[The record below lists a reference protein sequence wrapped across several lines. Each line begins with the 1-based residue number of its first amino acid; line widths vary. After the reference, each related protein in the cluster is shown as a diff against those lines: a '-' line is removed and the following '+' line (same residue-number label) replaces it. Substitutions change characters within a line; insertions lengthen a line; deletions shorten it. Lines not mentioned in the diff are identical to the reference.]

1 MKINWLNYNNK
12 TFRHIGFRLMAIE
25 QIIYYCLACFVVVIV
40 PGPTVTLIIANTF
53 SFGTRA
59 GLLNVV
65 GTQLGLILM
74 IGLLAI
80 GFQFINQQLDWFL
93 IIIRYFGAIYLIWL
107 GYKIF
112 TSHSLVTQTTSKK
125 YSNKGFIFQG
135 FLVIWSNPKAFLF
148 LGAFI
153 PQFLNVNKSTGN
165 QLIYLGLLFMLIG
178 TIFDSAYAV
187 VFGKFRNLISSKYLT
202 LLNRIGGSLLAL
214 LGLWLA
220 IS

>member
-1 MKINWLNYNNK
+1 M
-12 TFRHIGFRLMAIE
+12 GIE
-25 QIIYYCLACFVVVIV
+25 QIIYYCFACFVVVIV
-40 PGPTVTLIIANTF
+40 PGPTVTLIIANTL

-59 GLLNVV
+59 GILNVV

-80 GFQFINQQLDWFL
+80 GFQVVVQQLEWFL
-93 IIIRYFGAIYLIWL
+93 IVIRFLGAIYLIWL

-112 TSHSLVTQTTSKK
+112 SSPSLMKKVSDKK
-125 YSNKGFIFQG
+125 YFNNKFVLQG

-153 PQFLNVNKSTGN
+153 PQFLDIN
-165 QLIYLGLLFMLIG
+165 QLTEFQIIYLGLLFMLIG
-178 TIFDSAYAV
+178 AIFDSAYAV
-187 VFGKFRNLISSKYLT
+187 VFGKFKNLMSSSHLKF
-202 LLNRIGGSLLAL
+202 LNKIGGSLLAL

-220 IS
+220 ITW

>member
-1 MKINWLNYNNK
+1 M
-12 TFRHIGFRLMAIE
+12 GIE

-40 PGPTVTLIIANTF
+40 PGPTVTLIIANTL

-59 GLLNVV
+59 GIFNVV

-80 GFQFINQQLDWFL
+80 GFQVVTQQLEWFL
-93 IIIRYFGAIYLIWL
+93 IVIRFLGAIYLVWL

-112 TSHSLVTQTTSKK
+112 TSPSLRQKVSDKK
-125 YSNKGFIFQG
+125 YFNNKFVLQG

-153 PQFLNVNKSTGN
+153 PQFLDIN
-165 QLIYLGLLFMLIG
+165 QLTEFQIIYLGLLFMLIG

-187 VFGKFRNLISSKYLT
+187 VFGKFKNLMSSSHLKF
-202 LLNRIGGSLLAL
+202 LNRIGGSLLAL

-220 IS
+220 ITW

>member
-1 MKINWLNYNNK
+1 M
-12 TFRHIGFRLMAIE
+12 GIE

-40 PGPTVTLIIANTF
+40 PGPTVTLIIANTL

-59 GLLNVV
+59 GIFNVV

-80 GFQFINQQLDWFL
+80 GFQVVAKQLEWFL
-93 IIIRYFGAIYLIWL
+93 IVIRFLGAIYLVWL

-112 TSHSLVTQTTSKK
+112 TSPSLRQKVSDKK
-125 YSNKGFIFQG
+125 YFNNKFVLQG

-153 PQFLNVNKSTGN
+153 PQFLNIN
-165 QLIYLGLLFMLIG
+165 QLTEFQIIYLGLLFMLIG
-178 TIFDSAYAV
+178 AIFDSAYAF
-187 VFGKFRNLISSKYLT
+187 VFGKFKNLMSSSHLKF
-202 LLNRIGGSLLAL
+202 LNRIGGSLLAL

-220 IS
+220 ITW

>member
-1 MKINWLNYNNK
+1 M
-12 TFRHIGFRLMAIE
+12 GIE

-40 PGPTVTLIIANTF
+40 PGPTVTLIIANTL

-59 GLLNVV
+59 GIFNVV

-80 GFQFINQQLDWFL
+80 GFQVVTQQLEWFL
-93 IIIRYFGAIYLIWL
+93 IVIRLLGAIYLVWL

-112 TSHSLVTQTTSKK
+112 TSPSLMQKVSDKK
-125 YSNKGFIFQG
+125 YFNNKFVLQG

-153 PQFLNVNKSTGN
+153 PQFLDIN
-165 QLIYLGLLFMLIG
+165 QLTEFQIIYLGLLFMLIG
-178 TIFDSAYAV
+178 AIFDSAYAV
-187 VFGKFRNLISSKYLT
+187 VFGKFKNLMSSSHLKF
-202 LLNRIGGSLLAL
+202 LNKIGGSLLAL

-220 IS
+220 ITW